1 MSPTLEVR
9 DPATGEVVARHSVHS
24 AEEIEARLARAHRAY
39 SSWRDLPLSARTE
52 VLLRA
57 AELLSSE
64 AELHARQ
71 MATEMGKPLGQGRAE
86 VEKCAWVLRYY
97 AEQAPSLLAP
107 ERVLTEAKQSYVRL
121 DPLGLV
127 LAVMPWNFP
136 FWQFFRCAA
145 PALIVGNGLVLKH
158 ASNVPGSALAIEDI
172 FARAGV
178 PEGLVT
184 TLLIRSDVVPQLIA
198 DPRIAA
204 VTLTGSEHAGSEVAA
219 LAGRAL
225 KKTVLEL
232 GGSDPFI
239 VLADADVERA
249 AEIAVKARMINSG
262 QSCIAAK
269 RFIVEAP
276 VAAAFIAAMK
286 RRLGALK
293 VGSPL
298 DPSIDIGPLARLD
311 LRDQLHA
318 QVQRSLELGAKLE
331 LGGAVPSGPG
341 AYYPPTFLTAVRPT
355 MPVWSE
361 ETFGPVAAL
370 CVVESA
376 AEAIAVANASDYGLG
391 AALFTADLQRA
402 EDLARRL
409 ECGAVFINAL
419 VKSDPRLPFG
429 GVKRSGY
436 GRELAWQGVRELA
449 NQKAVWID

>member
-1 MSPTLEVR
+1 MSPSLEVR
-9 DPATGEVVARHSVHS
+9 DPASGELIARHAVHTP
-24 AEEIEARLARAHRAY
+24 AEVEARLARAQQAFAR
-39 SSWRDLPLSARTE
+39 WRDVPLDQRTAM
-52 VLLRA
+52 LLRA
-57 AELLSSE
+57 AELLSLE
-64 AELHARQ
+64 AEAHARR
-71 MATEMGKPLGQGRAE
+71 MAVEMGKPLAQGRAE

-97 AEQAPSLLAP
+97 AEQAPQLLAP
-107 ERVLTEAKQSYVRL
+107 ERVQTEAQTSYVRL

-158 ASNVPGSALAIEDI
+158 ASNVPGSALAIEEL
-172 FARAGV
+172 FSRAGA

-184 TLLIRSDVVPQLIA
+184 ALLSHPDVVPGLIA

-204 VTLTGSEHAGSEVAA
+204 VTLTGSERAGAEVAA
-219 LAGRAL
+219 LAGKAL

-239 VLADADVERA
+239 VLADADLERA
-249 AEIAVKARMINSG
+249 AELAVKSRLINSG

-269 RFIVEAP
+269 RFIVEAA
-276 VAAAFIAAMK
+276 VAVPMIAGMK
-286 RRLGALK
+286 RRLEALK
-293 VGSPL
+293 LGSPL
-298 DPSIDIGPLARLD
+298 DPTVDVGPLARLD
-311 LRDQLHA
+311 LRDQLHR
-318 QVQRSLELGAKLE
+318 QVQRSVELGAKLE
-331 LGGAVPSGPG
+331 LGGVLPPGPG
-341 AYYPPTFLTAVRPT
+341 AYYPPTLLTAVEPT
-355 MPVWSE
+355 MPVWKE

-370 CVVESA
+370 CVVRSA
-376 AEAIAVANASDYGLG
+376 DEAIAAANASDYGLG
-391 AALFTADLQRA
+391 AALFTADLARA
-402 EDLARRL
+402 ERWAARL

-449 NQKAVWID
+449 NQKTVWID

>member
-1 MSPTLEVR
+1 MSPPLEVR
-9 DPATGEVVARHSVHS
+9 DPATGEVVARHSVHT
-24 AEEIEARLARAHRAY
+24 AEEVEGRLARAHRAFA
-39 SSWRDLPLSARTE
+39 SWRDVPLSARTD

-57 AELLSSE
+57 AELLSAE
-64 AELHARQ
+64 AELHARR

-107 ERVLTEAKQSYVRL
+107 ERVPTEAKRSYVRL

-145 PALIVGNGLVLKH
+145 PGLIVGNGLVLKH

-172 FARAGV
+172 FARAGA
-178 PEGLVT
+178 PAGLVT
-184 TLLIRSDVVPQLIA
+184 TLLIPSEVVPRLIA

-286 RRLGALK
+286 RRLVALK

-298 DPSIDIGPLARLD
+298 DPAIDVGPLARLD

-318 QVQRSLELGAKLE
+318 QVQRSVELGAKLE
-331 LGGAVPSGPG
+331 LGGVVPSGPG
-341 AYYPPTFLTAVRPT
+341 AYYPPTFLTAVRPE
-355 MPVWSE
+355 MPVWRE
-361 ETFGPVAAL
+361 ETFGPVVAL
-370 CVVESA
+370 CVAESA
-376 AEAIAVANASDYGLG
+376 SEAIAVANASDYGLG
-391 AALFTADLQRA
+391 AALFTTDLERA